1 MNKWFEQGRINRYLA
16 IIFGLVDD
24 VAFVKIIR

>member
-1 MNKWFEQGRINRYLA
+1 MNKCFELGRINRNLA
-16 IIFGLVDD
+16 IIFGLVDN

>member
-1 MNKWFEQGRINRYLA
+1 MNKFFEQGRINRNLA
-16 IIFGLVDD
+16 IIFGLVDN